1 MIIGKT
7 KNKAEVVQII
17 SMKLLSFFTKVTD
30 IILHKQDD
38 SGDKK
43 PRGTKLSTI
52 KNTILNEDCKK
63 NFFEII
69 RHKIKIFILASL
81 GMCLNVCVCV
91 CVCVCEG
98 G

>member
-30 IILHKQDD
+30 ITLHKQDD

-43 PRGTKLSTI
+43 PRGT
-52 KNTILNEDCKK
+52 N
-63 NFFEII
+63 
-69 RHKIKIFILASL
+69 
-81 GMCLNVCVCV
+81 
-91 CVCVCEG
+91 
-98 G
+98 